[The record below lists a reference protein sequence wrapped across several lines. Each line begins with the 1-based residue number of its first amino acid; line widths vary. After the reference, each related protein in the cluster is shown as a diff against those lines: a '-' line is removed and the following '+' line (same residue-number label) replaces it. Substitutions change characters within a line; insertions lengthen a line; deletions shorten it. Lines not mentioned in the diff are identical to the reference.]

1 MGLQSKRFKMAD
13 SAFGHAAIVASFL
26 TKTMDTTKVS
36 VTETLFSV
44 AASQVCVKDVRP
56 ACSQQANAS
65 EIAMAAAGPAEL
77 VLVDSC
83 TSPDSQQR
91 IVHRQHD
98 VQDQHR
104 DRQLLERERER
115 EREQEHARSSPAP
128 HNASSTTFA
137 HVHCEEKEK
146 KRRRCDRYDSSESSD
161 SGVASLTCSDASSW
175 SSSSDITE
183 PVLPASPPSSTSSSA
198 SPPDAPTTS
207 KPSSNVVA
215 TCDSTTKK
223 RRRRYSDCSWDLASG
238 NRRTRRLSAQ
248 SG

>member
-1 MGLQSKRFKMAD
+1 MAD

-161 SGVASLTCSDASSW
+161 RSVTSPSFDFNHCHLPTNVSKAIPAVAKAAFMASIQNKLSPQSL
-175 SSSSDITE
+175 
-183 PVLPASPPSSTSSSA
+183 LQM
-198 SPPDAPTTS
+198 
-207 KPSSNVVA
+207 
-215 TCDSTTKK
+215 
-223 RRRRYSDCSWDLASG
+223 G
-238 NRRTRRLSAQ
+238 
-248 SG
+248 